1 MELEILGKSP
11 IESNPP
17 CGLDVRY
24 EPEFEELQNEIDKLS
39 SPTGGTIE
47 WSKVLE
53 LSSKILTE
61 KSKDLLVTSYLCTAL
76 VELKGIEGFVKGLK
90 IYKDMI
96 ENFWENLFP
105 PKKRLRGRIRA
116 IEWWIE
122 KVGNSLKRKEIKEI
136 PEELH
141 KEINQLLEEIDKLL
155 TNLLTEPPSFA
166 PFKEFLESLAIK
178 KIEKP
183 KEKPLEKKKEEIPTE
198 ISSLQDV
205 QRLLRDWQQTLR
217 RIATYLWQ
225 EDNSNFLA
233 YRFSRIA
240 NWSMIK
246 ELPPQVNG
254 RTRIPAPPTQLIE
267 QLKLLEKQGDWL
279 NLLQIAESRFHQF
292 IFWIDLQRW
301 IYFSLENLGEKY
313 FLAKQEVKRE
323 LLVFLERLTGIENLN
338 FANGLPFSDDDT
350 KNWLESIRKKEI
362 VREKTEKKEE
372 KTDFLAQLTEAKKLA
387 QEGKINEA
395 ITGFQQKMRQAPS
408 AKEKFL
414 WRMNFIKFLFS
425 IKEFGFALPHL
436 IELQKEINEFNLEV
450 WEPELAI
457 ESLSLLWQGFNALG
471 TKGKQQSEEIIQRIA
486 KIDVVKALK
495 LRRH

>member
-155 TNLLTEPPSFA
+155 TNLLTEP
-166 PFKEFLESLAIK
+166 
-178 KIEKP
+178 
-183 KEKPLEKKKEEIPTE
+183 
-198 ISSLQDV
+198 
-205 QRLLRDWQQTLR
+205 
-217 RIATYLWQ
+217 
-225 EDNSNFLA
+225 
-233 YRFSRIA
+233 
-240 NWSMIK
+240 
-246 ELPPQVNG
+246 
-254 RTRIPAPPTQLIE
+254 
-267 QLKLLEKQGDWL
+267 
-279 NLLQIAESRFHQF
+279 
-292 IFWIDLQRW
+292 
-301 IYFSLENLGEKY
+301 
-313 FLAKQEVKRE
+313 
-323 LLVFLERLTGIENLN
+323 
-338 FANGLPFSDDDT
+338 
-350 KNWLESIRKKEI
+350 
-362 VREKTEKKEE
+362 
-372 KTDFLAQLTEAKKLA
+372 
-387 QEGKINEA
+387 
-395 ITGFQQKMRQAPS
+395 
-408 AKEKFL
+408 
-414 WRMNFIKFLFS
+414 
-425 IKEFGFALPHL
+425 
-436 IELQKEINEFNLEV
+436 
-450 WEPELAI
+450 
-457 ESLSLLWQGFNALG
+457 
-471 TKGKQQSEEIIQRIA
+471 
-486 KIDVVKALK
+486 
-495 LRRH
+495 